1 MLKKILI
8 LLLIQLS
15 LISKLSSSENITIVG
30 KIANEIIT
38 SYDVKKETSYLKI
51 LNSNLSNLEDKKMF
65 EIGKNSLSNE
75 LIKKK
80 NYKNFLI

>member
-1 MLKKILI
+1 MMFKRILI
-8 LLLIQLS
+8 IFLVQLS
-15 LISKLSSSENITIVG
+15 LISSLSSSENIIVVS

-38 SYDVKKETSYLKI
+38 SYDVKKEISYLKI
-51 LNSNLSNLEDKKMF
+51 LNSNLSNLDDKKIF

-80 NYKNFLI
+80 K